1 MLLLVT
7 LLLLSGCGKR
17 VLDADYFMSLTS
29 ADEMQQYL
37 EENGY
42 TTEDLLN
49 GTVRF
54 DKELPTLNTSELEE
68 DLTIWTDEGL
78 KKIQNG
84 EWVDVQGSRS
94 RQTSS
99 CKPF

>member
-1 MLLLVT
+1 MLLLAT
-7 LLLLSGCGKR
+7 LLLLSGCGQP

-54 DKELPTLNTSELEE
+54 NKELPTLNASELEE
-68 DLTIWTDEGL
+68 GFTIWTDEGL

-84 EWVDVQGSRS
+84 KWVDVQDDQVETGNAE
-94 RQTSS
+94 
-99 CKPF
+99 

>member
-1 MLLLVT
+1 
-7 LLLLSGCGKR
+7 
-17 VLDADYFMSLTS
+17 MSLTN
-29 ADEMQQYL
+29 AEEMQQYL

-68 DLTIWTDEGL
+68 GLTIWTDDGL
-78 KKIQNG
+78 KKVQNG
-84 EWVDVQGSRS
+84 EWVDGQGN
-94 RQTSS
+94 
-99 CKPF
+99 

>member
-1 MLLLVT
+1 MLLLAA
-7 LLLLSGCGKR
+7 LLLLSGCGKQ
-17 VLDADYFMSLTS
+17 VLDADYFMSLAS
-29 ADEMQQYL
+29 AEEIQQYL

-68 DLTIWTDEGL
+68 GLTIWTGDGL

-84 EWVDVQGSRS
+84 EWVDAQDGQIETGDSE
-94 RQTSS
+94 
-99 CKPF
+99 